1 MVGNRRFVRRIT
13 CATVSSA
20 TVILRMW
27 LESLLE
33 TAMIVLMVFSLRPRV
48 R

>member
-27 LESLLE
+27 LESLFE
-33 TAMIVLMVFSLRPRV
+33 TAMIVPVGSCSRPRV
-48 R
+48 